1 MVQEA
6 PEGIP
11 VAADTERFVL
21 VDLNDLAD
29 TLAIALPPAETHP
42 AEEAQ
47 AKSEISGESV
57 QPSKSHQH
65 ATCPGKQP
73 VLSGS
78 EVGPTQPSCSQNVM
92 SSCLKGF
99 RVQSLVSRSTRS
111 HEFRCLSEFP
121 TCRPWSS
128 VCRRPK
134 RAHRRVFQTFP
145 NTPSRRWTT

>member
-29 TLAIALPPAETHP
+29 TSAIALPPAETHP

-65 ATCPGKQP
+65 ATC
-73 VLSGS
+73 
-78 EVGPTQPSCSQNVM
+78 QNVM
-92 SSCLKGF
+92 SSCL
-99 RVQSLVSRSTRS
+99 
-111 HEFRCLSEFP
+111 
-121 TCRPWSS
+121 
-128 VCRRPK
+128 
-134 RAHRRVFQTFP
+134 
-145 NTPSRRWTT
+145 